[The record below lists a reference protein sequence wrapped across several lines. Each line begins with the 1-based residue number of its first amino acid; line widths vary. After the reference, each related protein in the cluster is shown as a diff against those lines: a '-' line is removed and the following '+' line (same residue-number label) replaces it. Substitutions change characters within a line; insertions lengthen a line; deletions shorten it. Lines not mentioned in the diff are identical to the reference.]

1 MNSEVNTTEQ
11 NEISSIEFKL
21 DTKKITDIKEEEI
34 LKLLAEKSLTLN
46 GLVNKWNELNSKEK
60 HYKEDHFE
68 ILKERIF
75 EMIKDEKIKQ
85 SFEFTEVLLRINK

>member
-1 MNSEVNTTEQ
+1 MYKVGDVFVYGSNGACQ
-11 NEISSIEFKL
+11 
-21 DTKKITDIKEEEI
+21 ITDIKEEEI

-85 SFEFTEVLLRINK
+85 SNTCKNTF

>member
-1 MNSEVNTTEQ
+1 MVYLASFGMKSMQVRALPLRPIYE
-11 NEISSIEFKL
+11 
-21 DTKKITDIKEEEI
+21 EEEI